1 MTEHAGWLDKK
12 GKDMLQGWKQ
22 RWCIFD
28 GEGNLSYYDQK
39 PDEGGEL
46 KGSIALSGCWEIPDR
61 IGARSNRFDLKS
73 GFGVLYAMA
82 ASTDAEKAT
91 WLSTLAAVLGP
102 SLSLTTH
109 PRGAVLLLDADI
121 IVGIIDDEANA
132 DDQCCSDIVDPIP
145 SDTEKAHF
153 FLDQMGLGKLKIN
166 EQVVLAM
173 ESNSIFAAND
183 VAGLSVA
190 DLREAGFPAIPAKQ
204 ILQAAGAG
212 SPREEEDARTEATQV
227 QTEETAKAD
236 ITTQAGP
243 DAESDSDTQEE
254 ADVQAREYR
263 SGRSESVVESLFI
276 ALVD

>member
-12 GKDMLQGWKQ
+12 GKDMFQGWKR
-22 RWCIFD
+22 RWCIVD

-39 PDEGGEL
+39 PDEGGAL

-61 IGARSNRFDLKS
+61 IGARFNRFDLKS
-73 GFGVLYAMA
+73 DIGVLYAMA
-82 ASTDAEKAT
+82 ASTDAEKAK
-91 WLSTLAAVLGP
+91 WLSTFAAVLGP
-102 SLSLTTH
+102 SLSLSTH
-109 PRGAVLLLDADI
+109 PRGAVLLLDANV
-121 IVGIIDDEANA
+121 IVDDEANA
-132 DDQCCSDIVDPIP
+132 DDQCCSGIGVVEPMP

-190 DLREAGFPAIPAKQ
+190 DMREAGFPAIPAKQ

-212 SPREEEDARTEATQV
+212 SPREEEDAHAEATQG
-227 QTEETAKAD
+227 QTEETTKAD
-236 ITTQAGP
+236 ITTQAEP
-243 DAESDSDTQEE
+243 DAESDSDTQE
-254 ADVQAREYR
+254 
-263 SGRSESVVESLFI
+263 SVMESLFI